1 MDGGT
6 WMKLGALALIIGAVV
21 GGVTI
26 VVIGY
31 FRLNVD
37 GIVALVLAFLAA
49 AAGTSLVA
57 AKTAR
62 SGKG

>member
-6 WMKLGALALIIGAVV
+6 WMKLGALALMGGAVV
-21 GGVTI
+21 GGVAI
-26 VVIGY
+26 VAIGY
-31 FRLNVD
+31 FRLDVD

-49 AAGTSLVA
+49 AAGTSLAPV
-57 AKTAR
+57 KTTR